1 MLDGSSLLIMD
12 LLGELE
18 DGSLV
23 NIEIQKQGYYFPAER
38 ISCYSSDMIM
48 RQYTRARGLKGNAFT
63 YRDVKKAYAII
74 LFEESTAIFHAVPD
88 HYIHYGKTVFHTGL
102 PMELLQEFCFVA
114 LDVFQ
119 NFPYAKDK
127 NEQTAW
133 LSLLTTENLSDA
145 EALIAEY
152 PWVEEIYQE
161 IAMLRQS
168 PEEVLS
174 MFSEALRILDQNTV
188 KYMID
193 DMKAIIQEKEAALQE
208 QSAVLQEQS
217 AALQE
222 KDADIAA
229 LKEHLEKLSQSSG
242 Q

>member
-1 MLDGSSLLIMD
+1 M
-12 LLGELE
+12 
-18 DGSLV
+18 
-23 NIEIQKQGYYFPAER
+23 
-38 ISCYSSDMIM
+38 
-48 RQYTRARGLKGNAFT
+48 
-63 YRDVKKAYAII
+63 
-74 LFEESTAIFHAVPD
+74 
-88 HYIHYGKTVFHTGL
+88 
-102 PMELLQEFCFVA
+102 
-114 LDVFQ
+114 
-119 NFPYAKDK
+119 
-127 NEQTAW
+127 
-133 LSLLTTENLSDA
+133 
-145 EALIAEY
+145 
-152 PWVEEIYQE
+152 EEIYQE

-222 KDADIAA
+222 KDAEIAA